1 MVESAGKNSRRNGHE
16 KSVSTKNAP
25 SAFLEYPADGDGGGG
40 GGGVAKHTSFTP
52 LRLSAESSSHPLLL
66 FGAAWR
72 PHLLYPLCEG
82 GGGVE
87 DTLNVI

>member
-1 MVESAGKNSRRNGHE
+1 MRAKIAEETDTRSLFPQ
-16 KSVSTKNAP
+16 KNAP
-25 SAFLEYPADGDGGGG
+25 SAFLEYPADGDGGG
-40 GGGVAKHTSFTP
+40 AKHTSFTP
-52 LRLSAESSSHPLLL
+52 LRLSAESSSRPLPL

>member
-1 MVESAGKNSRRNGHE
+1 MRAKIAEETDTRSPFQQ
-16 KSVSTKNAP
+16 KNAP
-25 SAFLEYPADGDGGGG
+25 SAFLEYGADGD
-40 GGGVAKHTSFTP
+40 GGVAKHTSFIP
-52 LRLSAESSSHPLLL
+52 LRLSAESSSRPLPL

-72 PHLLYPLCEG
+72 PHLLYPLCEV